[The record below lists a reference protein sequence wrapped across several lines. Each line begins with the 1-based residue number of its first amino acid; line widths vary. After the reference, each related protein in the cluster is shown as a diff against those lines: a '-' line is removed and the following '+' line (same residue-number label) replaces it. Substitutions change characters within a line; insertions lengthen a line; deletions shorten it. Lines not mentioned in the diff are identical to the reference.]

1 MFKNQVFLDFAKAAG
16 KQRQRLEKCKLFSP
30 NLERNWQVGEKIGEK
45 RTRTARI
52 SKEQLYKLC
61 HISKRMAK
69 FYLDNG
75 MIACTNT
82 GHSTHKYIIRTSDA
96 VAFLRDREKHPD
108 RYRVTG
114 VGGAGREPIVHPSIN
129 YDQAVMRAYQRL
141 LVRKIS
147 VYPDLM
153 TAAAISQ
160 LTGYSKKT
168 VLTWASLGMIRW
180 FKNAQQQ
187 YAPKELVMKHLLS
200 REFREIRNKSD
211 THEEWIRELMENMNA
226 QKNQK

>member
-1 MFKNQVFLDFAKAAG
+1 MSQNIDYKAILKAYP
-16 KQRQRLEKCKLFSP
+16 E
-30 NLERNWQVGEKIGEK
+30 
-45 RTRTARI
+45 TI

-160 LTGYSKKT
+160 LTGYSKNVSNGLKFFNRVSSSACPPPT
-168 VLTWASLGMIRW
+168 AFINNQNLNRRFDDVGQAEGV
-180 FKNAQQQ
+180 
-187 YAPKELVMKHLLS
+187 ELVLLYV
-200 REFREIRNKSD
+200 N
-211 THEEWIRELMENMNA
+211 T
-226 QKNQK
+226 

>member
-1 MFKNQVFLDFAKAAG
+1 MSQNIDYKAILKAYP
-16 KQRQRLEKCKLFSP
+16 E
-30 NLERNWQVGEKIGEK
+30 
-45 RTRTARI
+45 TI

-108 RYRVTG
+108 RYRVIG

-129 YDQAVMRAYQRL
+129 YDQAVMRVYQRL

-211 THEEWIRELMENMNA
+211 THEKWIWELMENMNA

>member
-1 MFKNQVFLDFAKAAG
+1 MSQNIDYKAILKAYP
-16 KQRQRLEKCKLFSP
+16 E
-30 NLERNWQVGEKIGEK
+30 
-45 RTRTARI
+45 TI

-114 VGGAGREPIVHPSIN
+114 VGGAGVS
-129 YDQAVMRAYQRL
+129 RL
-141 LVRKIS
+141 CIRQSTMIKQLCERIS
-147 VYPDLM
+147 
-153 TAAAISQ
+153 
-160 LTGYSKKT
+160 G
-168 VLTWASLGMIRW
+168 
-180 FKNAQQQ
+180 F
-187 YAPKELVMKHLLS
+187 
-200 REFREIRNKSD
+200 
-211 THEEWIRELMENMNA
+211 
-226 QKNQK
+226 

>member
-1 MFKNQVFLDFAKAAG
+1 MSQNIDYKAILKAYP
-16 KQRQRLEKCKLFSP
+16 E
-30 NLERNWQVGEKIGEK
+30 
-45 RTRTARI
+45 TI

-160 LTGYSKKT
+160 LTGHTPSEAY
-168 VLTWASLGMIRW
+168 
-180 FKNAQQQ
+180 
-187 YAPKELVMKHLLS
+187 LVQATTCSAEYNYQTALLS
-200 REFREIRNKSD
+200 PKKSSA
-211 THEEWIRELMENMNA
+211 RSRSS
-226 QKNQK
+226 